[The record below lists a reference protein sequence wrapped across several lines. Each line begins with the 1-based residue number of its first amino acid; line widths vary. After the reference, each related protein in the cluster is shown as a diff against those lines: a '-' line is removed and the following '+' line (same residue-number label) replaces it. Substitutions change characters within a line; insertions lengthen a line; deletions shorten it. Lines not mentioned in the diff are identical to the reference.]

1 MPDAER
7 ARLSILRI
15 DRLLYKTGD
24 FSLEIECELN
34 RKSTGIF
41 GPSGAGKTTLLEIIA
56 GLRRPAAGA
65 IWSAGN
71 ELFDLSAGRYLTP
84 GRRGL
89 GYVPQD
95 LALFPHK
102 TVSQN
107 LLFGEP
113 LHMEEFDHVI
123 QEFELKNLLQRF
135 PSELSG
141 GEKQRVAIGRALMI
155 RPRLLMLDEP
165 LSSVDRALKSR
176 ALELFRRVRERFDT
190 PILYVSHDPGELA
203 EICEEVVILEAG
215 RLIGQGAVEQIFQA
229 VERTEYIYTGQE
241 K

>member
-1 MPDAER
+1 MPDAEG

-15 DRLLYKTGD
+15 ERLLYKAGD

-34 RKSTGIF
+34 SKVTGIF

-71 ELFDLSAGRYLTP
+71 ELFDLSARRYLPP
-84 GRRGL
+84 GKRGL

-113 LHMEEFDHVI
+113 LHMEEFEHVV

-135 PSELSG
+135 PSQLSG

-203 EICEEVVILEAG
+203 EICEDVVILEGG
-215 RLIGQGAVEQIFQA
+215 RLIGQGAVEKIFQA